1 MAQPTIHAELSP
13 SEGRLLLAIREIPEG
28 NLRERALE
36 VMGELVFF
44 VGQARCQGMGV
55 EGFPCGEP
63 RSSCEA
69 CQEVWDVLDRL
80 ASQVARA

>member
-1 MAQPTIHAELSP
+1 MAQPPIHVELSP
-13 SEGRLLLAIREIPEG
+13 AEERLLQALREIPEG
-28 NLRERALE
+28 NLRARALE

-44 VGQARCQGMGV
+44 VGQARCQGMGA

-69 CQEVWDVLDRL
+69 CQQVWDVLDRL
-80 ASQVARA
+80 ATQVAHV